1 MIGDDVT
8 TAHSEL
14 VGLLARDGKITPASV
29 VAEAT
34 SPDSPLHRYFVWDD
48 TDAARRY
55 RLLQAGMLIR
65 RCRVRV
71 EVEPERTVSVRAFL
85 PIPREAKKGPSEYDD
100 VYRVLRSEHRDV
112 VFEQAMKDVSAL
124 RAKYQALTD
133 FDAVLRS
140 ALKSGKKKAA

>member
-1 MIGDDVT
+1 MTRVAFIEALLTRVETVT
-8 TAHSEL
+8 RHHRD
-14 VGLLARDGKITPASV
+14 LLCDGCDEHRVEI
-29 VAEAT
+29 AEDAEQDPGET
-34 SPDSPLHRYFVWDD
+34 
-48 TDAARRY
+48 AAR
-55 RLLQAGMLIR
+55 AA
-65 RCRVRV
+65 V
-71 EVEPERTVSVRAFL
+71 VEPERTVSVRAFL